1 MSKLL
6 EDMNVSDEFHM
17 SSNSLMSTF
26 DANLDDDDM
35 AFEFSQMVD
44 NNDPWI
50 GNGVIDSINMFSGQM
65 FDEDFNTDS
74 SKSSV
79 SLSPEPVNI
88 KCEVEIDNEI
98 EINSDDFND
107 CNVDSPASYT
117 ESTGS
122 SSSSTTHHHH
132 NSDSSSNNNINHNTT
147 NGIDFSKVVVLN
159 AQNIK
164 KEPKEYT
171 SGTSSTKSSPKT
183 SPKSRTPRNM
193 KITDL
198 VLTDEEKRLLA
209 KEGYHDF
216 PSGTLPLTKHEEK
229 ILRKI
234 RRKIRN
240 KKSAQCSRQRKKEY
254 LEDLERRFDERN
266 HENELLKKEVIKLKK
281 ENDTLLVKMKKIL
294 SMNGPNASFKSS
306 FFVIIL
312 SFLLILVPYFRPD
325 VEEYGLNEKDVV
337 GTGRHLLATLAGD
350 SHHEFDN
357 TNDTIINMTTKMFS
371 DF

>member
-1 MSKLL
+1 
-6 EDMNVSDEFHM
+6 MNKTWSERSVCDDFHL
-17 SSNSLMSTF
+17 SPNSLLSSFETSI
-26 DANLDDDDM
+26 DDDLS
-35 AFEFSQMVD
+35 FEFSQMVD

-50 GNGVIDSINMFSGQM
+50 GNGVIDNINIFSGQM
-65 FDEDFNTDS
+65 FDEDFNSDS

-79 SLSPEPVNI
+79 SLSPEPVSV

-98 EINSDDFND
+98 EINSEELND
-107 CNVDSPASYT
+107 CNIDSPVSYT

-122 SSSSTTHHHH
+122 SSSSQ
-132 NSDSSSNNNINHNTT
+132 NY
-147 NGIDFSKVVVLN
+147 DFSKVVLLS

-164 KEPKEYT
+164 KEPKEYN
-171 SGTSSTKSSPKT
+171 SGSSTKSSPKT
-183 SPKSRTPRNM
+183 SPKSRTPRNI

-216 PSGTLPLTKHEEK
+216 PSGSLPLTKHEEK

-266 HENELLKKEVIKLKK
+266 HENEQLKKEVIKLKK
-281 ENDTLLVKMKKIL
+281 DNDTLLMKMKKIL
-294 SMNGPNASFKSS
+294 SMNGQNASFKSS

-312 SFLLILVPYFRPD
+312 SFLLILVPYFRPEM
-325 VEEYGLNEKDVV
+325 EEFGLNEKDVV
-337 GTGRHLLATLAGD
+337 GTGRHLLATLYSG
-350 SHHEFDN
+350 F
-357 TNDTIINMTTKMFS
+357 
-371 DF
+371 